1 MAEEDSFKVG
11 KQHLLTSYFDLCS
24 AKELEN
30 YLVNYQHTS
39 GLLTMDCTAILTCRF
54 RFVVANIDA
63 LVGIK
68 LSDLFHGMVVVV
80 VMKQRHFLGH
90 LHNLNGVNILL
101 ESSKPKVLDRYC
113 CKQSLHQDWTFY

>member
-11 KQHLLTSYFDLCS
+11 KQHLVTGYFDLCS

-39 GLLTMDCTAILTCRF
+39 ALLTMDCTAILTCRF

-80 VMKQRHFLGH
+80 VMKQRHFLGY
-90 LHNLNGVNILL
+90 LHNLNAVN
-101 ESSKPKVLDRYC
+101 
-113 CKQSLHQDWTFY
+113 